1 MTNRTPYIP
10 DDQKEAYEKSSFVNK
25 TAAQLKREAA
35 AATAPAAKPATT
47 TTKTKAR
54 K

>member
-10 DDQKEAYEKSSFVNK
+10 DEQKDAYEKSSFVNK

-35 AATAPAAKPATT
+35 ATATPAAKPATT
-47 TTKTKAR
+47 TKTKAR